1 MSGGGDHFSSGVWSR
16 QCESSS
22 DPQCAAIELAITL
35 TRRTALFFVATY
47 HAIMA
52 TALQKDVQAL
62 FTALHEEV
70 RQNNIGNVVSALET
84 LTVRTS
90 G

>member
-1 MSGGGDHFSSGVWSR
+1 MV
-16 QCESSS
+16 
-22 DPQCAAIELAITL
+22 
-35 TRRTALFFVATY
+35 
-47 HAIMA
+47 